1 MTFGRD
7 RRRQAIKRTALA
19 GAIAA
24 VAGYLAG
31 ILTAPQSGKE
41 TRQDIKV
48 AADRGRAQAEKDLK
62 QLQLE
67 LDDAIKDA
75 KASGSKLGKKAQQ
88 ELADMLDKAKDT
100 KSKSAEVLKAIKAGE
115 AEDKDLQRAVRNAST
130 AIKSLRKYLKK

>member
-1 MTFGRD
+1 MTFGRNH
-7 RRRQAIKRTALA
+7 RRQAIKRTAFT

-41 TRQDIKV
+41 TRKDIKDT
-48 AADRGRAQAEKDLK
+48 ADRSRAEAEKDLK
-62 QLQLE
+62 QLHLE

-75 KASGSKLGKKAQQ
+75 KAGSSKLGKKAQQ
-88 ELADMLDKAKDT
+88 ELTDLLNKAKDT
-100 KSKSAEVLKAIKAGE
+100 KSKGAEVLKAIKAGE
-115 AEDKDLQRAVRNAST
+115 AEDKDLQRAVRNAGT